1 MQRTKV
7 CKFGRLK
14 KEEHIKVI
22 FHALLKAIHTQ
33 AESKS
38 PDLVDVSHHIFC
50 PGMIVWPQ
58 NYSSWKAALRKISEK
73 LGFQVGMLPALA
85 HSKVPAVPPWG
96 HRLWATAGQSSQPWG
111 AQWALALTTEAHPCW
126 ERVCSCRWGQ
136 AMHQCRSSFYS
147 FVVGLGTTCL

>member
-50 PGMIVWPQ
+50 PGISWHDCMTLEQPFLKSSPEENLRKAGFPSGNAPRLGTQQSASSATMGPQ
-58 NYSSWKAALRKISEK
+58 ALSHRRPVQPALRGTVSTGSHHRGTPL
-73 LGFQVGMLPALA
+73 LGEGVLM
-85 HSKVPAVPPWG
+85 
-96 HRLWATAGQSSQPWG
+96 
-111 AQWALALTTEAHPCW
+111 
-126 ERVCSCRWGQ
+126 
-136 AMHQCRSSFYS
+136 
-147 FVVGLGTTCL
+147 